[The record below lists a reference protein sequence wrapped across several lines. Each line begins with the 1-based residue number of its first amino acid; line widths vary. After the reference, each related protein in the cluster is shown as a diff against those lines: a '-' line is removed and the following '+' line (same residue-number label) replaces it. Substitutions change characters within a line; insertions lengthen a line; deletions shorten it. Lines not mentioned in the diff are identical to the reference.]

1 VAIDWEA
8 ISKEKELEKKA
19 EFIRRNNRA
28 REIILHPVSI
38 IVQIFNII
46 MTYILLGPKSALIL
60 LFFLLAIVLFIL
72 LQPDEEA

>member
-1 VAIDWEA
+1 MAIDWEA

-19 EFIRRNNRA
+19 EFIRRDNRA

-46 MTYILLGPKSALIL
+46 LIYVFYEKFENASFLALWNL
-60 LFFLLAIVLFIL
+60 NFMPSFRKN
-72 LQPDEEA
+72 